1 MIWRIW
7 EYRLYYLQIIR
18 ALQIISILIKNG
30 LIEWMGGKRWLR
42 RFVPAKYFHQG
53 VMRSTPERIRI
64 ILEDLGPTFV
74 KFGQIL
80 ADRPD
85 MINEPLRQEFKK
97 LQSKAQPLS
106 DEIAIGLIEKELRG
120 PVSNYFE
127 HFDPICIGSASIGQV
142 YKATLKGGQEVII
155 KIQRPNIETKI
166 KSDLYLMR
174 YIARKLVKAYPGLAA
189 IDIDGF
195 VEEFGQI
202 IMSEMDYFSEA
213 SNAQRFYDMFRD
225 YPRCRIPKVYM
236 ELTTKRLLVL
246 EYLEGVNPDQTD
258 ELKANGLD
266 TKIIA
271 ENGTHIILKMILK
284 HGFFHGDPHAGNIF
298 IQPGNVIALID
309 FGMVGIL
316 KPKEMNFLAGF
327 TLGMATQNAKMI
339 TESLILLCGKKYYPQ
354 SENLQFNIQDMLN
367 KYEPVPYEKLNFS
380 IILNECVQIVIRH
393 ELQIPSSIY
402 LLLKTLA
409 SIEKFGNRLDPDI
422 SLSIIIKPY
431 AEELIKQKYSVK
443 QIANELF
450 ETIQDYGK
458 LIREFP
464 SEINEILYRI
474 KEGKLI
480 HEINIRDKSALSGPA
495 RDFSQRISLVMI
507 LGFMIVCATILI
519 VFDEESLFGR
529 FLFGV
534 SVVFSS
540 WALFRLL
547 FKTKL

>member
-7 EYRLYYLQIIR
+7 EYRLYYLQVIR

-30 LIEWMGGKRWLR
+30 IIEWMGTKRFLR

-85 MINEPLRQEFKK
+85 MINEPLRLEFKK
-97 LQSKAQPLS
+97 LQSRAQPLS
-106 DEIAIGLIEKELRG
+106 DELAIELIEKELRG
-120 PVSNYFE
+120 PISNFFE
-127 HFDPICIGSASIGQV
+127 SFDPVCIGSASIGQV
-142 YKATLKGGQEVII
+142 YKAVLKDGSPVII

-174 YIARKLVKAYPGLAA
+174 YLARKLVKAYPGLAA
-189 IDIDGF
+189 IDIEGF
-195 VEEFGQI
+195 VEEFGVI
-202 IMSEMDYFSEA
+202 IMSEMDYFTEA
-213 SNAQRFYDMFRD
+213 SNAQRFYDMFID
-225 YPRCRIPKVYM
+225 YPPCRIPKVYRS
-236 ELTTKRLLVL
+236 LSTKHLLVL
-246 EYLEGVNPDQTD
+246 EYLEGINPDHTEEMQ
-258 ELKANGLD
+258 AAGMD

-316 KPKEMNFLAGF
+316 KPREMNFLAGF

-339 TESLILLCGKKYYPQ
+339 MESLILLCGKKYYP
-354 SENLQFNIQDMLN
+354 EMDDLQFSIQDMLN
-367 KYEPVPYEKLNFS
+367 KYESIPYEKLDFS
-380 IILNECVQIVIRH
+380 LILNECVQIVIRH
-393 ELQIPSSIY
+393 ELRIPSSIY

-409 SIEKFGNRLDPDI
+409 SIEKFGSRLDPNI
-422 SLSIIIKPY
+422 SLSTIIKPY
-431 AEELIKQKYSVK
+431 AEDLVKQKYSIK
-443 QIANELF
+443 RIAGELF
-450 ETIQDYGK
+450 DTIQSYGK

-464 SEINEILYRI
+464 EEINEILYRI

-480 HEINIRDKSALSGPA
+480 HEINLKDKSALLGPA
-495 RDFSQRISLVMI
+495 KDFSQRISLVMI

-519 VFDEESLFGR
+519 VFDPESMFGR